1 MKTLMILLMVV
12 SKSSMCVQSSSFP
25 GGQQGR
31 GRCRDK
37 GTVLSNDRQVLKVL
51 RKYGRTNRKFTWRGH
66 FAPEHLVTYTQTLY
80 NKMCVYVVQ
89 EVKRFSLLGEL

>member
-1 MKTLMILLMVV
+1 MILLVVV
-12 SKSSMCVQSSSFP
+12 SKTSMCVQSSSFP

-51 RKYGRTNRKFTWRGH
+51 RMYGRTTENLPGG
-66 FAPEHLVTYTQTLY
+66 VTSRLNT
-80 NKMCVYVVQ
+80 
-89 EVKRFSLLGEL
+89 